1 MNSIPQ
7 FLNAAFVAI
16 TIITIVQF
24 YNASNKAK
32 LPLLIIF
39 SWAMLQLAI
48 SLTGFYLNGMG
59 VPPRFVLL
67 ILPPIAIIILTLT
80 TAKGKLFVTT
90 LSAKKLTLLHT
101 IRIPVELVLYGLACY
116 KYIPTIMTF
125 EGYNFD
131 IAAGVSAIVIYYY
144 GYVKQQLSTRTLIVW
159 NLVCILLLL
168 NIVIIAILAAPTQF
182 QLLAIEQPNIAIA
195 YFPYVW
201 LPSVVVPLVLF
212 SHLVSIKQLL
222 QKQNNT

>member
-7 FLNAAFVAI
+7 FLNVSFVII
-16 TIITIVQF
+16 TIITIAQF
-24 YNASNKAK
+24 YNASNRAK
-32 LPLLIIF
+32 LPLLLII
-39 SWAMLQLAI
+39 SWAILQLVI
-48 SLTGFYLNGMG
+48 GLNGFYLYEMG

-67 ILPPIAIIILTLT
+67 ILPPVVTIILTLT
-80 TAKGKLFVTT
+80 TTKGKLFVAT
-90 LSAKKLTLLHT
+90 LSAQKLTLLHT

-131 IAAGVSAIVIYYY
+131 IVAGISAIVIYYY
-144 GYVKQQLSTRTLIVW
+144 GYVKQKLSTRTLIVW
-159 NLVCILLLL
+159 NVACILLLL
-168 NIVIIAILAAPTQF
+168 NIVIIAVLAAPTQF
-182 QLLAIEQPNIAIA
+182 QLLGFEQPNIAIA

-222 QKQNNT
+222 QK

>member
-7 FLNAAFVAI
+7 FLNISFIV
-16 TIITIVQF
+16 ITIVTIAQF

-32 LPLLIIF
+32 LPLLLII
-39 SWAMLQLAI
+39 SWAMLQLVI
-48 SLTGFYLNGMG
+48 GLNGFYLNGMG

-67 ILPPIAIIILTLT
+67 ILPPVVTIILTLT
-80 TAKGKLFVTT
+80 TTKGKLFIAT
-90 LSAKKLTLLHT
+90 LSVKKLTLLHT

-131 IAAGVSAIVIYYY
+131 ILAGISAIVIYYY
-144 GYVKQQLSTRTLIVW
+144 GYVKQHLSTRTLIAW
-159 NLVCILLLL
+159 NIACIVLLL
-168 NIVIIAILAAPTQF
+168 NIVVIAILSAPTQF
-182 QLLAIEQPNIAIA
+182 QLLGFEQPNIAIA

-212 SHLVSIKQLL
+212 SHLVSIKQFL

>member
-7 FLNAAFVAI
+7 FLNVSFV
-16 TIITIVQF
+16 IITIVTIAQF

-32 LPLLIIF
+32 LPLLLII
-39 SWAMLQLAI
+39 SWAILQLVI
-48 SLTGFYLNGMG
+48 GLTGFYLNGMG

-67 ILPPIAIIILTLT
+67 ILPPVVIIILILT
-80 TAKGKLFVTT
+80 TTKGKLFVAT
-90 LSAKKLTLLHT
+90 LSVKKLTLLHT

-131 IAAGVSAIVIYYY
+131 ILAGISAIVIYYY
-144 GYVKQQLSTRTLIVW
+144 GYVKQKLSTRNLIVW
-159 NLVCILLLL
+159 NVACILLLL
-168 NIVIIAILAAPTQF
+168 NIVIIAVLAAPTQF
-182 QLLAIEQPNIAIA
+182 QLLGFEQPNIAIA

-222 QKQNNT
+222 QK